1 MERTK
6 KQLAAINST
15 GNVIVSAGAGSGKT
29 SVLTERIYRRLS
41 KDVNLDEILIL
52 TFTDAASKEMKTR
65 IKDELSKNG
74 STKHLVPL
82 VDSANISTFDA
93 YFLYLC
99 KKYSS
104 RLNISSDIQNIPDDI
119 LKIKKYSI
127 LEGIFDELY
136 IKKDP
141 QFIKLIHNYTK
152 KDDKYIMDFII
163 KISDAISDIK
173 NIDEYFNSYYDNYLS
188 NESFEKF
195 IINNIQE
202 VIDNKIESLKHIISH
217 LSNEEY
223 KRKMNV
229 NLSEILDNYS
239 LKYLSENKPKF
250 KLPNRPK
257 DDEEDIERKN
267 EISEIIK
274 FIKENIYSVDYDN
287 LVKVDLKN
295 NQEIIP
301 YIFNIVKKL
310 LNETNKFK
318 SNFGFYTFNDI
329 ALMAKRLLIENEDIR
344 LEIKNKLKLIM
355 IDEYQ
360 DTSKF
365 QEEFIDLISN
375 NNVFVVGDIKQS
387 IYAFRGA
394 NPSQFKDKYDNYK
407 YNKLGQ
413 AIDMN
418 DNFRSREEIN
428 NDINK
433 LFSEIMTLKQGGA
446 DYQLEHLIKTGNKE
460 YTKLKTT
467 NPHGIFVL
475 PFETKKE
482 SANDEVE
489 DEKSNNSGVMKKKI
503 EINACLDDVIK
514 RINNKMQVIYSYY
527 NEEGKKKLGLRDATY
542 KDFTFLINKST
553 DFYLIEEICKE
564 RGIPINVVRDE
575 DLISD
580 DVIISL
586 ISLLKLINGLMNND
600 LLISDEKHY
609 FVSVVRSFLYCYSD
623 EDIYKL
629 IKNDT
634 YRKDNVYLNIKEFS
648 TKHKDSLLSEIY
660 LDTIKEFNFLDK
672 VSLLGN
678 SLNKLNYL
686 RIFYE
691 RTLIMDKLCYNL
703 EDFITYLERLND
715 LEIKMTNRK
724 VGEAKDAIT
733 LTTIHKSKGLE
744 YNIVYLP
751 LLFAKSQPQEKDH
764 SFFINAKYGFY
775 LPSLYNSKNKTLHEL
790 FYNEYDNRN
799 AYDEKIR
806 LLYVALTRAKEEVI
820 IPLSDENSKAMDDLF
835 DVDIRK
841 RIENSQ
847 TLGEIM
853 FASKD
858 ISFEKSYYLNMP
870 LKTKK
875 SDNTNNHN
883 NNDKQI
889 IIEEFNNYTYKTKK
903 SFKASKD
910 LDLGVSL
917 KTLNYGT
924 HIHLLMEEVDFTN
937 KDTKFIRNNREKIM
951 IDKVLKNDIF
961 NNLDQAKIYK
971 EYQFI
976 NDEYNIVIDLM
987 IEHQDYIDIIDYK
1000 LKNVSDEE
1008 YKEQLNTYRKII
1020 FSLFKKKVKCYLLS
1034 IMDNDLKEVYE

>member
-6 KQLAAINST
+6 EQLAAINST

-29 SVLTERIYRRLS
+29 SVLTERIYRCLS

-52 TFTDAASKEMKTR
+52 TFTDAASREMKTR

-136 IKKDP
+136 VKKDP

-173 NIDEYFNSYYDNYLS
+173 DIDEYFNSYYDNYLS
-188 NESFEKF
+188 NGAFERF

-202 VIDNKIESLKHIISH
+202 VIDNKIENLKHIISH

-229 NLSEILDNYS
+229 NLSKILDNYS
-239 LKYLSENKPKF
+239 LKYLSENKPKI

-274 FIKENIYSVDYDN
+274 FIKETVYSVDYDN

-310 LNETNKFK
+310 LNEINKFK
-318 SNFGFYTFNDI
+318 FNFGFYTFNDI

-407 YNKLGQ
+407 YKKLGQ

-460 YTKLKTT
+460 YSKLKTT

-482 SANDEVE
+482 SENDEVE

-503 EINACLDDVIK
+503 EIYACLDDVIK

-527 NEEGKKKLGLRDATY
+527 NDEGEKKLGLRDASF

-575 DLISD
+575 NLISD

-600 LLISDEKHY
+600 LSISDEKHY

-623 EDIYKL
+623 EEIYKL

-634 YRKDNVYLNIKEFS
+634 YRQDNAYLNIKEFS

-724 VGEAKDAIT
+724 VGEAKDAI
-733 LTTIHKSKGLE
+733 
-744 YNIVYLP
+744 
-751 LLFAKSQPQEKDH
+751 
-764 SFFINAKYGFY
+764 
-775 LPSLYNSKNKTLHEL
+775 
-790 FYNEYDNRN
+790 
-799 AYDEKIR
+799 R
-806 LLYVALTRAKEEVI
+806 LLYVALTRAIEEVI

-875 SDNTNNHN
+875 SDDTNNHN
-883 NNDKQI
+883 NDKKI

-924 HIHLLMEEVDFTN
+924 HIHLLMEEVDFTK
-937 KDTKFIRNNREKIM
+937 KDTKFIKNNKEKIM

-1000 LKNVSDEE
+1000 LKNISDEE

-1034 IMDNDLKEVYE
+1034 IMDIDLKEVYE